1 MILNCFYFSVR
12 QSIKKYF
19 AHIVYCLFTDLSI
32 EYLFFIPFEYLI
44 QSQLRIVSINF
55 TKEDAIMGKRRS
67 SFEGAMMDSN
77 DAMRKALK
85 YEAPDEIFLTG
96 KLQRFVKVVQI
107 YSFLFHTYF

>member
-1 MILNCFYFSVR
+1 
-12 QSIKKYF
+12 
-19 AHIVYCLFTDLSI
+19 
-32 EYLFFIPFEYLI
+32 
-44 QSQLRIVSINF
+44 
-55 TKEDAIMGKRRS
+55 MGKMRS
-67 SFEGAMMDSN
+67 GFEGAMMDSN